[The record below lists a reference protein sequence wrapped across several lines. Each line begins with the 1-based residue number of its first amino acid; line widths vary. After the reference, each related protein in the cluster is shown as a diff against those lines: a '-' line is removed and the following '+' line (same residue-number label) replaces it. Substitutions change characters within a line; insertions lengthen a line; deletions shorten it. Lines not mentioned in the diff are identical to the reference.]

1 MLDKRCTQSKSEHLY
16 RHNAEEHHHHPF
28 RYQRREVFRI
38 LQLKLESS
46 LSAPYICDI
55 CILETASYVGLW
67 RDKAKLLSYIAW
79 DVQTL
84 HCSVRLE
91 MDRLFQ
97 WCNAFAWHSNR
108 FTFVVLFFFFLFA
121 GGKDQMCLSK
131 PSSCEYITHN
141 FLCFLQLE
149 NVSWETVQQEISNS
163 QLLLLQFCIITA
175 TIKEPI
181 KKLKRSLRTDFL
193 FFHFHLCVCFGQIA
207 RRVKTLTKTRPGENR
222 CRLLKMMTL
231 YELSKTG
238 CQWPAM
244 LFSFIWLVKGN
255 KMTELIKSDH
265 KDGVERPEATS
276 TDSHPRV

>member
-1 MLDKRCTQSKSEHLY
+1 MHPKQKWASLQAQRRRTPPPPIQVSETGSFSDFTAEAGIVPVRTVHMRHLY
-16 RHNAEEHHHHPF
+16 LGDSFLCWPLAR
-28 RYQRREVFRI
+28 QGKTT
-38 LQLKLESS
+38 Q
-46 LSAPYICDI
+46 
-55 CILETASYVGLW
+55 
-67 RDKAKLLSYIAW
+67 
-79 DVQTL
+79 L
-84 HCSVRLE
+84 HCLRRSDTPLLGPPRNGQALPMVQRIC
-91 MDRLFQ
+91 MTQQSFHFCR
-97 WCNAFAWHSNR
+97 S
-108 FTFVVLFFFFLFA
+108 FFFFLFA